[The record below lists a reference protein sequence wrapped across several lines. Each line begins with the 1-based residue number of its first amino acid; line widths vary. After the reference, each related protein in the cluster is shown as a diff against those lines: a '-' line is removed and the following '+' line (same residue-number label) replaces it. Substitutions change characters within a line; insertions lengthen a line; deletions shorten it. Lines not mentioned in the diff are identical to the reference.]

1 MFKIIVFVIKGGNNI
16 WIFLMNKLIIIIR
29 ILLIN
34 WELKIVV
41 ILKLVLMVI
50 KIGIYVKFVFIII
63 GNCEFIFLKIGKS
76 WINVVIVEKINDVWI
91 KIVVLLGFNW

>member
-34 WELKIVV
+34 WELKIAV

-76 WINVVIVEKINDVWI
+76 
-91 KIVVLLGFNW
+91 